1 MQKSSSKW
9 PDAPI
14 YTHFLGKGDK
24 LRTYRDETRQP
35 RAKKNPSRTW
45 VLQGGFTDTHA
56 DLMCCTFLCNCV
68 HVSSMADYLSV
79 IVSLRT
85 TCPDSQLV
93 KLDSKS
99 WTATL
104 IPNTK
109 WFVCSD
115 KCKMKTLNPHK
126 VELFIWWLSYLC
138 FKKGCKSW
146 LAQHF
151 SGLKQSVAEKNAI
164 HSNPF
169 KKVMKQLKKMCIS
182 PIIDLKPRPNFSLC
196 VNQYLLRSVTPNQ
209 WRAASSNHRC
219 PEIPQWPMR

>member
-1 MQKSSSKW
+1 MQKSSLKW

-14 YTHFLGKGDK
+14 YPHFLGTDDK
-24 LRTYRDETRQP
+24 LGTYRDETRQP

-56 DLMCCTFLCNCV
+56 DLMCYMFLCNCACEIYL
-68 HVSSMADYLSV
+68 VSSTTDYLSV

-109 WFVCSD
+109 WFWQMSNENT
-115 KCKMKTLNPHK
+115 KSSQGRA
-126 VELFIWWLSYLC
+126 FYLMT
-138 FKKGCKSW
+138 FASK
-146 LAQHF
+146 
-151 SGLKQSVAEKNAI
+151 
-164 HSNPF
+164 
-169 KKVMKQLKKMCIS
+169 
-182 PIIDLKPRPNFSLC
+182 
-196 VNQYLLRSVTPNQ
+196 
-209 WRAASSNHRC
+209 RAAK
-219 PEIPQWPMR
+219 ID